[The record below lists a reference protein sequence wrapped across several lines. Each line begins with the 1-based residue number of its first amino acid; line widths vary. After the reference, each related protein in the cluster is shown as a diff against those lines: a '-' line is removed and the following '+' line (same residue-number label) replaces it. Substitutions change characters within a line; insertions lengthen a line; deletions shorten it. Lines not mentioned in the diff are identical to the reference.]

1 MEVRFELIRGP
12 GALRLSKTAW
22 PVFPAGPSRAGPPLH
37 EAFSQDAQ
45 GIPAEETPPSSLLMW
60 RPANRTENWRPQ
72 ARREVGSHKLE
83 HLKHI
88 LISLLCLPHLP
99 NGHLNLDFPS
109 TSSEESTIC
118 QFRQAHKLVSIQ
130 PTLISSQL
138 QFCGITH
145 PAWGTWRKREIAA
158 AVDTY

>member
-1 MEVRFELIRGP
+1 MRFELIRGP

-22 PVFPAGPSRAGPPLH
+22 PVFPARPSRAGPPFH

-60 RPANRTENWRPQ
+60 TPGNKNEKWRPQ
-72 ARREVGSHKLE
+72 ARREVGSHKIAY
-83 HLKHI
+83 LKHI
-88 LISLLCLPHLP
+88 LISLLGLPHLP
-99 NGHLNLDFPS
+99 NRHLNSDFPS

-118 QFRQAHKLVSIQ
+118 QFRQAHRLVSIQ

-138 QFCGITH
+138 
-145 PAWGTWRKREIAA
+145 
-158 AVDTY
+158 